1 MQKKKTG
8 FLSESTPLQNG
19 AGMTDRRTRM
29 RRVDLSCTSL
39 YFCLPDYG
47 NTGLQRAKNVGSFFV
62 MEGSKKFSILISQGW
77 EKLNLG
83 TENAFLFEARRG
95 VIDSQS
101 NKEDRMHKPILILF
115 IVLGFIIFAGDIFG
129 QGIYKSVDEKG
140 TVNFSDNPNSPVVT
154 TKKGSAKQDG
164 TEVLKRNEKANKRT
178 STDSDI
184 EAILLKRPT
193 WRGSASSSGGS
204 SVRGRS

>member
-1 MQKKKTG
+1 MK
-8 FLSESTPLQNG
+8 
-19 AGMTDRRTRM
+19 
-29 RRVDLSCTSL
+29 
-39 YFCLPDYG
+39 
-47 NTGLQRAKNVGSFFV
+47 
-62 MEGSKKFSILISQGW
+62 GSKKFVL
-77 EKLNLG
+77 LNIRGLGKIEFG

-204 SVRGRS
+204 SGSLGKGRS

>member
-1 MQKKKTG
+1 
-8 FLSESTPLQNG
+8 
-19 AGMTDRRTRM
+19 
-29 RRVDLSCTSL
+29 
-39 YFCLPDYG
+39 
-47 NTGLQRAKNVGSFFV
+47 
-62 MEGSKKFSILISQGW
+62 
-77 EKLNLG
+77 
-83 TENAFLFEARRG
+83 
-95 VIDSQS
+95 
-101 NKEDRMHKPILILF
+101 MHKPILILF

-164 TEVLKRNEKANKRT
+164 AEVLKRNEKANKRT

-193 WRGSASSSGGS
+193 WRGSASSSGGGGS
-204 SVRGRS
+204 GSVGKGRS

>member
-1 MQKKKTG
+1 MLDKIE
-8 FLSESTPLQNG
+8 F
-19 AGMTDRRTRM
+19 
-29 RRVDLSCTSL
+29 
-39 YFCLPDYG
+39 
-47 NTGLQRAKNVGSFFV
+47 
-62 MEGSKKFSILISQGW
+62 
-77 EKLNLG
+77 G
-83 TENAFLFEARRG
+83 TENAFLFEARRD

-154 TKKGSAKQDG
+154 RKEGAAKQDG
-164 TEVLKRNEKANKRT
+164 AEVLKKNEMAKGRP
-178 STDSDI
+178 STDSEI